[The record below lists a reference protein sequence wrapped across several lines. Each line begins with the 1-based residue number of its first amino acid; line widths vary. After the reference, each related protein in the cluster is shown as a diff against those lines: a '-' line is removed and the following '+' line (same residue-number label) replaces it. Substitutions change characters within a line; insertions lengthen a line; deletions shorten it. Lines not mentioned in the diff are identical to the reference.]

1 MKKHRVKIGILISIV
16 SVIAVLEIYDLHPSI
31 SIGRTDITW
40 TGFRHMSLLFT
51 HGEETASVGAI
62 GAKNGKLYRK
72 CYMRFFGPVTIY
84 RYEQPVA

>member
-1 MKKHRVKIGILISIV
+1 MKKKSKVFWFVIV
-16 SVIAVLEIYDLHPSI
+16 LLTVIAVMEIFDLHPSI
-31 SIGRTDITW
+31 SIGKTDITW
-40 TGFRHMSLLFT
+40 TGFRHMSLLFS

-72 CYMRFFGPVTIY
+72 CYMRFIGPVTIY